1 MTPLTLISQ
10 FYWMARKTY
19 FSALSCTLPP
29 FPLFVCLVYHCPSPF
44 IPLFLS
50 WLLDFF
56 PPSPIAANPSL
67 NPSPPTPHCLFPSF
81 TIFPWSFHFDPF
93 TSVFVFAP
101 THDFLSSYNF
111 TLSSHTPATSLW
123 FFFFFTLLVSNQFSC
138 FFFPLHRDVRRLVVA
153 MSRAR
158 LGLYIFARVSLFQN
172 CFELTPAFNQL
183 TARPLQ
189 LHIRPHEYYS
199 QEQPVRTVCTHQF
212 LKAQYKNITYNCC
225 TLRHPSMSL
234 LPLPPDSP

>member
-56 PPSPIAANPSL
+56 SPSPIAANPSL

-123 FFFFFTLLVSNQFSC
+123 FFFFFYPPCIKPVFMFFLPTPQGCEASGSSHVKSQAGSLHLCQGFAVPELLRADS
-138 FFFPLHRDVRRLVVA
+138 RLQPA
-153 MSRAR
+153 HCQTSAAAHPT
-158 LGLYIFARVSLFQN
+158 ARV
-172 CFELTPAFNQL
+172 
-183 TARPLQ
+183 LQ
-189 LHIRPHEYYS
+189 PRAACTYS
-199 QEQPVRTVCTHQF
+199 MHTSV
-212 LKAQYKNITYNCC
+212 
-225 TLRHPSMSL
+225 S
-234 LPLPPDSP
+234 